1 MFTKSIRWRLQL
13 WFAFLLICTL
23 SGFGIATFEVYRTRQ
38 LRQVDEWLG
47 PRAEAL
53 ARLVRGPQFFRGGR
67 PAIEP
72 GRERGSGRPPG
83 PFDGFPPPGPEDRRI
98 PLAPPRDG
106 TIPASGP
113 VLPLPPD
120 VERMLREDQQSGTY
134 FFVWNADGTRFDGST
149 NAPAEL
155 PRPPATAPDSGPH
168 FRTRAGH
175 REAYEF
181 NREGRAVL
189 VGKSIA
195 AEREALRGFA
205 LMLVGAGLSVLAL
218 GLGGGWFIASR
229 ALRPLQD
236 ISATASRISG
246 GNLAERINVSD
257 TENELGQLAG
267 VLNSTF
273 ARLEAAFNQ
282 QQQFTADASHEL
294 RTPIAVLLS
303 EAQTTLARPRSA
315 EEYRETLEACLETA
329 QQMRR
334 LTESLLELARFDA
347 GQEKLQHEPVELAEI
362 ARVAVELVLPLA
374 AEKDIK
380 IHCDLK
386 PVEVLGDEVRLGQ
399 VITNLLTNAIRYNQ
413 PAGEVRVRISLEANR
428 AVLTVADTGPGIAP
442 EDLPHIFER
451 FYRADKSRT
460 AGQGRTGLGL
470 AICKAIVDAHG
481 GAIEVQSEAGTGASF
496 VVRLPTTT
504 GQWHFPER

>member
-23 SGFGIATFEVYRTRQ
+23 SGFGIASFEVYRTRQ
-38 LRQVDEWLG
+38 LKQVDERLG
-47 PRAEAL
+47 PRVEAL
-53 ARLVRGPQFFRGGR
+53 SRIARGPLFFRGGR
-67 PAIEP
+67 PPFEP
-72 GRERGSGRPPG
+72 GRDRRGGRPPG
-83 PFDGFPPPGPEDRRI
+83 QFDSFPPPGSEDRRFLTI
-98 PLAPPRDG
+98 PPRDLPESVG
-106 TIPASGP
+106 GP
-113 VLPLPPD
+113 GLPLPPD
-120 VERMLREDQQSGTY
+120 LERMLREDLETGLY
-134 FFVWNADGTRFDGST
+134 FLIWNGDGTRLDSST
-149 NAPAEL
+149 NAPADL
-155 PRPPATAPDSGPH
+155 LRPPAMPPDTGPH
-168 FRTRAGH
+168 FRTRDGH

-189 VGKSIA
+189 VGTSIA
-195 AEREALRGFA
+195 ADLEARRGFA

-246 GNLAERINVSD
+246 GHLAERINVAD

-273 ARLEAAFNQ
+273 ARLEAAFAQ
-282 QQQFTADASHEL
+282 QKQFTADASHEL

-303 EAQTTLARPRSA
+303 EAQTTLARPRTA

-334 LTESLLELARFDA
+334 LTESLLQLARFDA
-347 GQEKLQHEPVELAEI
+347 GQEKLRHEPVDLAEI
-362 ARVAVELVLPLA
+362 VRTSVELVQPLA

-380 IHCDLK
+380 IHCALA
-386 PVEVLGDEVRLGQ
+386 PVQVLGDEVRLGQ
-399 VITNLLTNAIRYNQ
+399 LITNLVTNAIRYNQ
-413 PAGEVRVRISLEANR
+413 PAGEVRVQTRTDATV
-428 AVLTVADTGPGIAP
+428 AVLTVTDTGPGIAP

-460 AGQGRTGLGL
+460 TAHGRTGLGL

-481 GAIEVQSEAGTGASF
+481 GTIEAQSAPEAGSNF
-496 VVRLPTTT
+496 IVRLPQAT
-504 GQWHFPER
+504 G